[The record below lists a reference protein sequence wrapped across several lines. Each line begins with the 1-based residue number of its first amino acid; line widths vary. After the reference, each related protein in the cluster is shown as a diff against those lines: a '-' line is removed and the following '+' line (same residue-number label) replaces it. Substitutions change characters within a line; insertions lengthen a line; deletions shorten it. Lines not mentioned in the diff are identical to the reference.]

1 MNLEMRYNESSKNV
15 NFSKYNKQTKF
26 NVDRSNLNVDAI
38 PTKYDRAGKL
48 FTAGDTS
55 NFNIDSQ
62 PVKYKP

>member
-15 NFSKYNKQTKF
+15 SFSKYNKQTKF
-26 NVDRSNLNVDAI
+26 NIDRSILNIDTI

-55 NFNIDSQ
+55 NLNIDVQ